1 MSDNKLIFNVL
12 MERRFD
18 VLLLEKEFIEI
29 ILEGWNI
36 KILK

>member
-36 KILK
+36 

>member
-29 ILEGWNI
+29 ISEGWNI